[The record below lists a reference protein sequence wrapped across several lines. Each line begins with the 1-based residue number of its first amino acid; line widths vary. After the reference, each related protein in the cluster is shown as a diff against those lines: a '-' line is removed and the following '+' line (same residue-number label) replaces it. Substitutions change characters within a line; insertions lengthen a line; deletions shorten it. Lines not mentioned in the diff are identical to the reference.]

1 MFCRFRSGN
10 IIHTGNY
17 PDTETVNNV
26 SILSNK
32 NDGFVM
38 TRQKCTQQSSQKL
51 RNTLMSATYIS
62 TEYRNCTIK
71 ASQLLIIYCSRR

>member
-1 MFCRFRSGN
+1 MFCHFRSGN

-32 NDGFVM
+32 NDGSVM
-38 TRQKCTQQSSQKL
+38 TRQKMHT
-51 RNTLMSATYIS
+51 
-62 TEYRNCTIK
+62 TIITK
-71 ASQLLIIYCSRR
+71 AEKHIDECNLHIY